1 MVKIADDLA
10 RATELVQTFTRDN
23 WNHSINSADRDALVW
38 LLEVA
43 GGQHAYI
50 RSRAFRDVVTA
61 AYQLGRQ
68 TGLAERAAEMADVG
82 FMSGEAQTGKL
93 PANKASHRQKA
104 QSRRGV

>member
-10 RATELVQTFTRDN
+10 RATELVQTFTRDD
-23 WNHSINSADRDALVW
+23 WNHSIDSADRDALVW

-68 TGLAERAAEMADVG
+68 TGLAERVVDITDVG
-82 FMSGEAQTGKL
+82 FMTGEAQTAKL
-93 PANKASHRQKA
+93 PGSEA
-104 QSRRGV
+104 SRRQTHSSQRA

>member
-10 RATELVQTFTRDN
+10 RATELVRVFAGQGWDRALDG
-23 WNHSINSADRDALVW
+23 ADRDALVW

-61 AYQLGRQ
+61 AYQMGRQ
-68 TGLAERAAEMADVG
+68 AGMTECAVG
-82 FMSGEAQTGKL
+82 MSGAEVVGREKQAAKVLADAGDE
-93 PANKASHRQKA
+93 
-104 QSRRGV
+104 

>member
-1 MVKIADDLA
+1 MVKIANQLA
-10 RATELVQTFTRDN
+10 RATEIIRVFTGDN
-23 WNHSINSADRDALVW
+23 WDCVMDSLDRDALVW

-68 TGLAERAAEMADVG
+68 QALSEFIGD
-82 FMSGEAQTGKL
+82 
-93 PANKASHRQKA
+93 
-104 QSRRGV
+104 

>member
-10 RATELVQTFTRDN
+10 RATELVQTFTRDD
-23 WNHSINSADRDALVW
+23 WNHIIDSEDRDALVW

-50 RSRAFRDVVTA
+50 RSRAFRDVVMA

-68 TGLAERAAEMADVG
+68 AGLAEHTVEMGDVG
-82 FMSGEAQTGKL
+82 FVSSEAQTAKL
-93 PANKASHRQKA
+93 PTNEA
-104 QSRRGV
+104 QSRRRA

>member
-10 RATELVQTFTRDN
+10 RATELVRVFAGQEWDRTLDG
-23 WNHSINSADRDALVW
+23 ADRDALVW

-61 AYQLGRQ
+61 AYQMGRQ
-68 TGLAERAAEMADVG
+68 AGMTECAVGMSGAEVMGRKKRAAKVPADD
-82 FMSGEAQTGKL
+82 SDE
-93 PANKASHRQKA
+93 
-104 QSRRGV
+104 